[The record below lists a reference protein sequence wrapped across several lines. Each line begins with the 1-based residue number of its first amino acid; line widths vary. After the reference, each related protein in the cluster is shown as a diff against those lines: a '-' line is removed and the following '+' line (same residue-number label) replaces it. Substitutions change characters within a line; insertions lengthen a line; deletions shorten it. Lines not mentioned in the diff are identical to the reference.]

1 MGVVHN
7 CRICLIYW
15 GGGGKSPID
24 FWKKDPPEIQRSSK
38 LRLTQV
44 RDLFIYTALFLPNT
58 FKNKHVRILFTR
70 RERTMCVWF
79 YVQIDGLLLK
89 KEKKKKL
96 HKAITTHFHA
106 QRKDK

>member
-1 MGVVHN
+1 MLESYLLG
-7 CRICLIYW
+7 
-15 GGGGKSPID
+15 
-24 FWKKDPPEIQRSSK
+24 
-38 LRLTQV
+38 
-44 RDLFIYTALFLPNT
+44 
-58 FKNKHVRILFTR
+58 
-70 RERTMCVWF
+70 TMCVWF